1 MEMTMHRN
9 GILNL
14 TVKAIGR
21 LDLDSAVEYGHAITD
36 AMYDSEEEIK
46 ELVLD
51 FSEVTFISSYGLKV
65 VLELYKKMKEVEGTL
80 KIIGVSEDIKKT
92 FNLVGFNKFLTL

>member
-1 MEMTMHRN
+1 MEISIHKN

-21 LDLDSAVEYGHAITD
+21 LDLDSAVEYGHAIMD

-65 VLELYKKMKEVEGTL
+65 VLELYKKMKDVEGTL
-80 KIIGVSEDIKKT
+80 RIIGVSEDIKKT

>member
-1 MEMTMHRN
+1 MDISFHKN

-51 FSEVTFISSYGLKV
+51 FSEITFISSYGLKV
-65 VLELYKKMKEVEGTL
+65 VLELYKKMKEVEGSF
-80 KIIGVSEDIKKT
+80 KIIGVSEEIKKT